1 MPHTYCTPRN
11 SSGFARTSLSHP
23 MAPSYILGAARKLCA
38 TSSLW
43 MCDVKSG
50 LVLEL
55 AMQCCHCTSLVC
67 CCALIWLGYIHPF
80 SLMCSLIMTSRAS
93 CDSSSHIRPQNGQ
106 DFLSLSAAGSH
117 LPVFQPAHRSSS
129 GTPRRAVL
137 MCTPH
142 PAHVN
147 FPHVL
152 QGHLTHMLW
161 TVSTMP
167 FPLVGVW
174 RRRLLSYVSH
184 SPVE

>member
-1 MPHTYCTPRN
+1 MCHLIPLDVRCQIRVGARARHAVLPLHI
-11 SSGFARTSLSHP
+11 SGL
-23 MAPSYILGAARKLCA
+23 LLCA
-38 TSSLW
+38 H
-43 MCDVKSG
+43 
-50 LVLEL
+50 L
-55 AMQCCHCTSLVC
+55 A
-67 CCALIWLGYIHPF
+67 WLHPF

-174 RRRLLSYVSH
+174 RRRLLLSCHCNPAEGVAQFLPISRVRNSGKYNNGFGTH
-184 SPVE
+184 K